1 MLRANYLQKRRENDA
16 CSKIYNYGQVLDN
29 QGNHVAEQNE
39 VLIEQMQQRRQ
50 KVDEHDEGKSIDTID
65 DEALKRKIKM
75 YEFHL
80 AGNFYEDNIGKVE
93 IQRESINDEED
104 LELAETTFKL
114 PSYCKHL
121 TV

>member
-1 MLRANYLQKRRENDA
+1 M
-16 CSKIYNYGQVLDN
+16 
-29 QGNHVAEQNE
+29 
-39 VLIEQMQQRRQ
+39 
-50 KVDEHDEGKSIDTID
+50 
-65 DEALKRKIKM
+65 KRKIKM